1 MIKLSIIT
9 INYNN
14 RDGLEKTI
22 RSVIDQRF
30 TDFEFIVIDGGS
42 TDGSV
47 DNIRKY
53 ENKINYWC
61 SEKDAGIYNAQN
73 KGIKKAKG
81 EYCLFLNSGDF
92 LYNED
97 VLNKIFSKKFHDDII
112 YGDMII
118 DYGNGKLVYGP
129 QPKKISFEYLIHTTL
144 WHPVSFI
151 KRELF
156 DKFGNYNEELKI
168 ISDYEFFVKTI
179 LVGKVST
186 RHIEMAVAVFNTAGI
201 GSSSEHDAAHQSE
214 RRYVQEKYFSKAEID
229 AAKSY
234 NLTKQN
240 RKLAISNW
248 FKKHPIIKIPAKLFL
263 NMINSVKSLLRR

>member
-97 VLNKIFSKKFHDDII
+97 VLNKI
-112 YGDMII
+112 
-118 DYGNGKLVYGP
+118 
-129 QPKKISFEYLIHTTL
+129 KKIS
-144 WHPVSFI
+144 
-151 KRELF
+151 R
-156 DKFGNYNEELKI
+156 
-168 ISDYEFFVKTI
+168 
-179 LVGKVST
+179 
-186 RHIEMAVAVFNTAGI
+186 
-201 GSSSEHDAAHQSE
+201 
-214 RRYVQEKYFSKAEID
+214 
-229 AAKSY
+229 
-234 NLTKQN
+234 
-240 RKLAISNW
+240 
-248 FKKHPIIKIPAKLFL
+248 
-263 NMINSVKSLLRR
+263 